1 MAIWPCKSIFP
12 DEPEQETNL
21 MMKISKAVTLF
32 LTLLCAT
39 GLSACHVQS
48 SDTAAASVQRDLP
61 PSEAGLDQAALSIRT
76 EDGRRDFIVEVA
88 ASSAQQAQGLMF
100 RKQLAPDKG
109 MIFPFPE
116 DRVASFWM
124 KNTVIP
130 LDIIFIRR
138 DGTIESIAANT
149 TPYSLAPVSSNEPVA
164 TVLEIA
170 GGRAAELSIAPG
182 DTVTWQQ

>member
-1 MAIWPCKSIFP
+1 
-12 DEPEQETNL
+12 
-21 MMKISKAVTLF
+21 MKISKAAVLFVTL
-32 LTLLCAT
+32 LGAAS
-39 GLSACHVQS
+39 LSGCHVQS
-48 SDTAAASVQRDLP
+48 SDTAATTVQSDLP
-61 PSEAGLDQAALSIRT
+61 PSEAGLEQAALSIRT
-76 EDGRRDFIVEVA
+76 ADGRRDFIVEVA
-88 ASSAQQAQGLMF
+88 ASTAEQAQGLMF

-149 TPYSLAPVSSNEPVA
+149 TPYSLEPVSSNEPVA

-182 DTVTWQQ
+182 DTVTWRQ

>member
-1 MAIWPCKSIFP
+1 MIK
-12 DEPEQETNL
+12 
-21 MMKISKAVTLF
+21 MSKALALSLSLVVT
-32 LTLLCAT
+32 AS
-39 GLSACHVQS
+39 LSG
-48 SDTAAASVQRDLP
+48 DTAAASPQSEQGELP
-61 PSEAGLDQAALSIRT
+61 LSEAGLKQVPLAIQTSDAIH
-76 EDGRRDFIVEVA
+76 DFVVEVA
-88 ASSAQQAQGLMF
+88 VTGAEQAQGLMF
-100 RKQLAPDKG
+100 RTRLAPDKG

-149 TPYSLAPVSSNEPVA
+149 TPYSLDPVRSNEPVA

-170 GGRAAELSIAPG
+170 AGRAAELGLAPG
-182 DTVTWQQ
+182 DTVTWQ

>member
-1 MAIWPCKSIFP
+1 
-12 DEPEQETNL
+12 
-21 MMKISKAVTLF
+21 MMKITNAAGLF
-32 LTLLCAT
+32 LTLACAAS
-39 GLSACHVQS
+39 LSGCYARA
-48 SDTAAASVQRDLP
+48 SDTAVAGQQTELP
-61 PSEAGLDQAALSIRT
+61 QSEAGLEQVPLSVRT
-76 EDGRRDFIVEVA
+76 SVATHDFIVEVA
-88 ASSAQQAQGLMF
+88 ATGAQQAKGLMF
-100 RKQLAPDKG
+100 RTRLAPDRG

-149 TPYSLAPVSSNEPVA
+149 TPYSLAPVRSGGPVA

-170 GGRAAELSIAPG
+170 AGRAAELGIGPG
-182 DTVTWQQ
+182 DTVTWE

>member
-1 MAIWPCKSIFP
+1 ML
-12 DEPEQETNL
+12 NL
-21 MMKISKAVTLF
+21 IKAVALS
-32 LTLLCAT
+32 LTLLTLAST
-39 GLSACHVQS
+39 SGCHARS
-48 SDTAAASVQRDLP
+48 GDTNTTSLQGELP
-61 PSEAGLDQAALSIRT
+61 KSEAGLNQVALSIRT
-76 EDGRRDFIVEVA
+76 SDATHAFIVEVA
-88 ASSAQQAQGLMF
+88 ESGAQQAQGLMF
-100 RKQLAPDKG
+100 RTRLAPDKG

-149 TPYSLAPVSSNEPVA
+149 IPYSLAPVRSHEPVA

-170 GGRAAELSIAPG
+170 AGRAKELGIGPG
-182 DTVTWQQ
+182 DIVTWR

>member
-1 MAIWPCKSIFP
+1 MHSF
-12 DEPEQETNL
+12 T
-21 MMKISKAVTLF
+21 KAVALS
-32 LTLLCAT
+32 LALLGMISLPGCHART
-39 GLSACHVQS
+39 G
-48 SDTAAASVQRDLP
+48 DTAAASLQSELP
-61 PSEAGLDQAALSIRT
+61 LSEAGLTQVPLSIRT
-76 EDGRRDFIVEVA
+76 ANATHAFIVEVA
-88 ASSAQQAQGLMF
+88 KTGAEQAQGLMF
-100 RKQLAPDKG
+100 RTRMAPDKG

-149 TPYSLAPVSSNEPVA
+149 IPYSLAPVRSNEPVA

-170 GGRAAELSIAPG
+170 AGRAKELGIEPG
-182 DTVTWQQ
+182 DRVTWQ

>member
-1 MAIWPCKSIFP
+1 MY
-12 DEPEQETNL
+12 NL
-21 MMKISKAVTLF
+21 TKAVALS
-32 LTLLCAT
+32 LTLLCVISLPGCHARTGDSAAT
-39 GLSACHVQS
+39 SLQS
-48 SDTAAASVQRDLP
+48 ELP
-61 PSEAGLDQAALSIRT
+61 VSEAGLNQVALSVRT
-76 EDGRRDFIVEVA
+76 SDATHAFIVEVA
-88 ASSAQQAQGLMF
+88 ETPAQQAEGLMF
-100 RKQLAPDKG
+100 RTRMAPDKG

-149 TPYSLAPVSSNEPVA
+149 IPYSLASVLSNEPVA

-170 GGRAAELSIAPG
+170 GGRAAALGIKPG
-182 DTVTWQQ
+182 DLVTWQ

>member
-1 MAIWPCKSIFP
+1 MIK
-12 DEPEQETNL
+12 
-21 MMKISKAVTLF
+21 MSKAVALSLMLF
-32 LTLLCAT
+32 SVA
-39 GLSACHVQS
+39 GLPACHGRTS
-48 SDTAAASVQRDLP
+48 ETTATSVQNELP
-61 PSEAGLDQAALSIRT
+61 ASEAGLNQVALSIRT
-76 EDGRRDFIVEVA
+76 SDATHAFIVEVA
-88 ASSAQQAQGLMF
+88 ESGAEQAQGLMF
-100 RKQLAPDKG
+100 RTRLAPDKG

-149 TPYSLAPVSSNEPVA
+149 IPYSLAPVRSNEPIA

-170 GGRAAELSIAPG
+170 AGRAAELGIGPG
-182 DTVTWQQ
+182 DSVTWQ

>member
-1 MAIWPCKSIFP
+1 M
-12 DEPEQETNL
+12 N
-21 MMKISKAVTLF
+21 KISKAIALSLALF
-32 LTLLCAT
+32 SVAGISGCHART
-39 GLSACHVQS
+39 G
-48 SDTAAASVQRDLP
+48 DTTAASPQSELQ
-61 PSEAGLDQAALSIRT
+61 PSEAGLQQVPLSIRT
-76 EDGRRDFIVEVA
+76 SEATHEFVVEIA
-88 ASSAQQAQGLMF
+88 ETGAQQAQGLMF
-100 RKQLAPDKG
+100 RTELAADKG

-149 TPYSLAPVSSNEPVA
+149 TPYSLAPVRSRGPIA

-170 GGRAAELSIAPG
+170 AGRADELGVRPG
-182 DTVTWQQ
+182 DMVSWR